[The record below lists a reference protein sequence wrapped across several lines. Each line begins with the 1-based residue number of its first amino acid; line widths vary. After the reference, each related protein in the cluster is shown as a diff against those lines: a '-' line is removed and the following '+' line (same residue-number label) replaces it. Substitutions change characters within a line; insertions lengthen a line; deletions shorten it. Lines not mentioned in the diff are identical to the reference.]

1 MAFPVKGSKPKF
13 PSGKVAPKMPPMG
26 GAPSTPMMPGAGA
39 PSMMPGAG
47 APSGKP
53 PKSAPKLLPGMK
65 PKKQKGTDDVE
76 TKRQAKT
83 LLLIIQEDL
92 MPKMRCLH
100 CGRMVLL
107 SNFKSVNEARCG
119 GCGTFILE
127 PTKAKR
133 VSVPHKTSS
142 EVKQRKVSK
151 STFATKLS
159 IDPLE
164 ECSS

>member
-1 MAFPVKGSKPKF
+1 
-13 PSGKVAPKMPPMG
+13 
-26 GAPSTPMMPGAGA
+26 
-39 PSMMPGAG
+39 
-47 APSGKP
+47 
-53 PKSAPKLLPGMK
+53 
-65 PKKQKGTDDVE
+65 
-76 TKRQAKT
+76 
-83 LLLIIQEDL
+83 

-107 SNFKSVNEARCG
+107 SNFKSVNEARCA
-119 GCGTFILE
+119 CGTFILE

-151 STFATKLS
+151 TTFATILNT
-159 IDPLE
+159 DPLE